1 MSPGAAAS
9 AIERSSLLAGGTR
22 TRLLQGG
29 PADAREAVVFVH
41 GNPGSADDW
50 ERLAAAAAGVGRR
63 AVAFDLPDFGETIAP
78 PGFEHDVPGYAT
90 FVDQALAEL
99 GVERVHLVLHDF
111 GGPIGLA
118 WAAAHP
124 DRLAGITLIDTGV
137 LPGYR
142 WHSLARIWRRPVLG
156 EILQATATRP
166 AFRYLLNRNEPQGL
180 PREFV
185 EAMYDHYDRRTRK
198 AVLALYRATD
208 DPGGMSEPLIQ
219 LFAGREIPALVI
231 WGEHDAY
238 LPSSYA
244 ERQRQAFP
252 AADVH
257 VLPASGHW
265 PFADAAD
272 TVERIFAEF
281 LTEPERVTVKSCCG

>member
-1 MSPGAAAS
+1 MSAAVV
-9 AIERSSLLAGGTR
+9 RSSLLVGGTR
-22 TRLLQGG
+22 TRLVQAG
-29 PADAREAVVFVH
+29 PAEASEAVVFLH

-50 ERLAAAAAGVGRR
+50 VSLASAAASAGKR
-63 AVAFDLPDFGETIAP
+63 AVAFDLPDFGETVAP
-78 PGFEHDVPGYAT
+78 DGFEHSVPGYAG

-99 GVERVHLVLHDF
+99 GVERAHLVLHDF

-118 WAAAHP
+118 WAAGHP
-124 DRLAGITLIDTGV
+124 DALASITLIDTGV

-142 WHSLARIWRRPVLG
+142 WHRLARLWRTPVLG
-156 EILQATATRP
+156 ELLQATATRST
-166 AFRYLLNRNEPQGL
+166 FRFLLNREEPRGL
-180 PREFV
+180 PRDFV

-208 DPGGMSEPLIQ
+208 DPGGMSEALVG
-219 LFAGREIPALVI
+219 LFAARAIPALVI

-244 ERQRQAFP
+244 QRQREAFP
-252 AADVH
+252 AAAVH

-265 PFADAAD
+265 PFADAPD
-272 TVERIFAEF
+272 TVERIFTEF
-281 LTEPERVTVKSCCG
+281 LTERSG

>member
-1 MSPGAAAS
+1 MSGA
-9 AIERSSLLAGGTR
+9 ERSSLLVGGTR
-22 TRLLQGG
+22 TRLVQAG
-29 PADAREAVVFVH
+29 PAEASEAVVFVH

-50 ERLAAAAAGVGRR
+50 ERLVGAAGRVGKR
-63 AVAFDLPDFGETIAP
+63 AVAFDLPDFGETVAP
-78 PGFEHDVPGYAT
+78 QGFEHDVPGYAG
-90 FVDQALAEL
+90 FVDAALAEL
-99 GVERVHLVLHDF
+99 GIERVHLVVHDF

-118 WAAAHP
+118 WAAMHP
-124 DRLAGITLIDTGV
+124 DALAGITLIDTGV
-137 LPGYR
+137 LPGYK
-142 WHSLARIWRRPVLG
+142 WHSLARVWRTPVLG
-156 EILQATATRP
+156 ELFQATATRS
-166 AFRYLLNRNEPQGL
+166 AFRFLLNRNEPRGL

-208 DPGGMSEPLIQ
+208 DPGGMSQALIQ
-219 LFAGREIPALVI
+219 LFADREVPALVI

-244 ERQRQAFP
+244 ARQREAFP

-265 PFADAAD
+265 PFADAPE
-272 TVERIFAEF
+272 TVERLLTEF
-281 LTEPERVTVKSCCG
+281 LARLPASAAG